1 MTAPTGPRIRVVRD
15 RGGLRLLE
23 GDAVLSRVMARPGPT
38 HMPFD
43 VLAACVA
50 ALSPGRRALLLGFA
64 GGGTVAALRAM
75 GWRHRIDAVDLSLE
89 GHAHFREHSGPWSGP
104 VRVVRAEAGEFL
116 RRTRTRWDTILEDL
130 SVIDGRSVT
139 KPVVSVGA
147 LPGLMRRRLAPRGIC
162 AVDALRVP
170 GMTWDALLARLAA
183 PFATAFVVT
192 FEEYENRIL
201 IAGAPPILSSARSL
215 ASRLRAALRA
225 IGSRQA
231 ARIAV
236 RRLRRGA
243 VRKPDRGPGS
253 KGISARGHFR

>member
-75 GWRHRIDAVDLSLE
+75 GWRHPIDALDLSLE
-89 GHAHFREHSGPWSGP
+89 GHAHFREHSGPWS
-104 VRVVRAEAGEFL
+104 
-116 RRTRTRWDTILEDL
+116 
-130 SVIDGRSVT
+130 
-139 KPVVSVGA
+139 
-147 LPGLMRRRLAPRGIC
+147 
-162 AVDALRVP
+162 
-170 GMTWDALLARLAA
+170 
-183 PFATAFVVT
+183 
-192 FEEYENRIL
+192 
-201 IAGAPPILSSARSL
+201 ARSL
-215 ASRLRAALRA
+215 ASGLRAAVRA
-225 IGSRQA
+225 IGSREA

-253 KGISARGHFR
+253 KGISASDHFR